1 MPLFVAIGVG
11 GYLLSRRARV
21 RRAAE
26 PTSPY
31 EGKRRIKA
39 AEATT
44 RRLAAEQT
52 QAIGQVGAVPG
63 ARARRVGSIVF
74 TLGSIAVAV
83 TAIIAYV
90 TTVVR
95 KPCQECDVQTYDE
108 SVENLIVQALL
119 VAAVAM
125 AAALILL
132 TIGSVI
138 EQLGTRRWRQ
148 HHLRMAAAPYAGAN
162 RPDEKTLLQLLTD
175 AWPLR
180 LACLGL
186 AFWVVA
192 VFWFGVA
199 ATREAA
205 AGQPPFVGVT
215 WWPTFL
221 VSAVLLGLLVVLE
234 TYAAH
239 ERREVTAVVRRAWP
253 VVEPGQAADG

>member
-1 MPLFVAIGVG
+1 
-11 GYLLSRRARV
+11 
-21 RRAAE
+21 
-26 PTSPY
+26 
-31 EGKRRIKA
+31 
-39 AEATT
+39 
-44 RRLAAEQT
+44 
-52 QAIGQVGAVPG
+52 
-63 ARARRVGSIVF
+63 
-74 TLGSIAVAV
+74 
-83 TAIIAYV
+83 
-90 TTVVR
+90 
-95 KPCQECDVQTYDE
+95 
-108 SVENLIVQALL
+108 
-119 VAAVAM
+119 M
-125 AAALILL
+125 AA
-132 TIGSVI
+132 T
-138 EQLGTRRWRQ
+138 
-148 HHLRMAAAPYAGAN
+148 PYAGAN